1 MISNWF
7 KRQAIGM
14 LIGHRYENDL
24 NVSDNFEKHYC
35 KEFFSIFDL
44 GILLVGLYFI
54 WREFRW
60 QKE

>member
-1 MISNWF
+1 
-7 KRQAIGM
+7 M